1 MTSISLDL
9 FRREQVGA
17 VAAGLFESL
26 LAAPF
31 GDFCM
36 IATDE
41 DFGNGPPAKIG
52 GARVVGKIEKRVAS
66 GQWPV
71 TSEDGKF
78 VGLPRRRGERFVL
91 GRGFVAERAR
101 EKASDGIDDE
111 GGGQFTATQDEIAD
125 GNFVGG

>member
-17 VAAGLFESL
+17 VAAGLCEGL
-26 LAAPF
+26 LATPF
-31 GDFCM
+31 GDFGV

-41 DFGNGPPAKIG
+41 DFGNGPATEFG
-52 GARVVGKIEKRVAS
+52 GAGVVGKIEKRVAS

-91 GRGFVAERAR
+91 RRGFIAECAR
-101 EKASDGIDDE
+101 EKASDGVNDK
-111 GGGQFTATQDEIAD
+111 GGGKFTATQDEIAD